1 MLKSLTAS
9 FLAAAMLLA
18 APALSM
24 AQDDPIKIGEYGS
37 MTGDKATFGTSTH
50 KGIVLAIKEINA
62 AGGLNGRKLE
72 LIHYDTRGQAGD
84 AGNAV
89 TRLCKQD
96 KVTAILGEV
105 ASSLSIAGGRVAQ
118 EAGVPM
124 ISPSSTNDK
133 VTKIGPMIF
142 RVCFIDDFQG
152 FVVAK
157 FAKEKLKAKRVAV
170 LYDRGQAYSKGL
182 CDAFVKSFKEMGGEI
197 TTDQAYTSNDA
208 EFGAQLTTI
217 RDTKPDAIFVPGYY
231 TDAGNIAVQAR
242 KLGIQVPLLGG
253 DGWESPQLA
262 KIGGAAINGC
272 YFSNH
277 YSPEEDRAELK
288 DFIANFKKDNK
299 DEVPDAMAALGYDA
313 ARVLFDSMKRAKSL
327 SGTDLANAISQT
339 KDFKGVTGVITINKD
354 RNADKAAVILQMRG
368 GQQHYFATVPPEG
381 K

>member
-1 MLKSLTAS
+1 
-9 FLAAAMLLA
+9 
-18 APALSM
+18 
-24 AQDDPIKIGEYGS
+24 

-72 LIHYDTRGQAGD
+72 LTHYDTRGQAGD

-157 FAKEKLKAKRVAV
+157 FAKEDK
-170 LYDRGQAYSKGL
+170 D
-182 CDAFVKSFKEMGGEI
+182 GGE
-197 TTDQAYTSNDA
+197 A
-208 EFGAQLTTI
+208 
-217 RDTKPDAIFVPGYY
+217 
-231 TDAGNIAVQAR
+231 
-242 KLGIQVPLLGG
+242 
-253 DGWESPQLA
+253 
-262 KIGGAAINGC
+262 
-272 YFSNH
+272 
-277 YSPEEDRAELK
+277 
-288 DFIANFKKDNK
+288 
-299 DEVPDAMAALGYDA
+299 
-313 ARVLFDSMKRAKSL
+313 
-327 SGTDLANAISQT
+327 
-339 KDFKGVTGVITINKD
+339 
-354 RNADKAAVILQMRG
+354 
-368 GQQHYFATVPPEG
+368 
-381 K
+381 